1 MVIGC
6 RKVFIWSSVN
16 PRARIV
22 ACPTAAEPNVDAPDS
37 DSTVPNI
44 VEVTPVLFDSVVY
57 SNSNKWLEYNVYLVY
72 PKGGTDEVIRNMR
85 KVILSN
91 FGEKNPTGDEDFAQ
105 VLRKTYE
112 SHSEEAKSELEE
124 LYEDADF
131 SEDDSKPRYSYD
143 DAIRLDYE
151 STEYVTFFSS
161 GYDYRAGA
169 HGMPWQYRFSVDLN
183 TGRQIK
189 WADMFKPGYK
199 AKLKPI
205 IKKALLDQYFE
216 NDESYIDRFD
226 LPGAEPALTL
236 EGVWFG
242 YGAYEIAAFAAGMPE
257 CVVGYDKLYELF
269 TDYAKMIIKK

>member
-1 MVIGC
+1 M
-6 RKVFIWSSVN
+6 KKFFSLFIMLTV
-16 PRARIV
+16 AVTVV
-22 ACPTAAEPNVDAPDS
+22 ACGNGKAAEPNVDVPDS

-112 SHSEEAKSELEE
+112 SHSAEAKSELEE

-257 CVVGYDKLYELF
+257 CVVGYDKLYDLF

>member
-1 MVIGC
+1 M
-6 RKVFIWSSVN
+6 KKFFSLFIMLTV
-16 PRARIV
+16 AVTVV
-22 ACPTAAEPNVDAPDS
+22 ACGNGKAAEPNVDAPDS

-112 SHSEEAKSELEE
+112 SHSAEAKSELEE

-131 SEDDSKPRYSYD
+131 SEDDSKPRYTYE

-216 NDESYIDRFD
+216 NDEIYIDRFD

-257 CVVGYDKLYELF
+257 CVVGYDKLYDLF

>member
-1 MVIGC
+1 M
-6 RKVFIWSSVN
+6 KKFFSLFIMLTV
-16 PRARIV
+16 AVTVV
-22 ACPTAAEPNVDAPDS
+22 ACGNGKAAEPNVDAPDS

-57 SNSNKWLEYNVYLVY
+57 SNSNQWLEYNVYLVY

-112 SHSEEAKSELEE
+112 SHSAEAKLELEE

-131 SEDDSKPRYSYD
+131 SDDDSKPRYTYE

>member
-1 MVIGC
+1 MLTVA
-6 RKVFIWSSVN
+6 VTV
-16 PRARIV
+16 V
-22 ACPTAAEPNVDAPDS
+22 ACGNGKAAEPNVDVPDS

-112 SHSEEAKSELEE
+112 SHSAEAKSELEE

-216 NDESYIDRFD
+216 NDESYIDHFD

-257 CVVGYDKLYELF
+257 CVVGYDKLYDLF

>member
-1 MVIGC
+1 M
-6 RKVFIWSSVN
+6 KKFFSLFIMLTV
-16 PRARIV
+16 AVTVV
-22 ACPTAAEPNVDAPDS
+22 ACGNGKAAEPNVDVPDS

-131 SEDDSKPRYSYD
+131 ADDDSKPRYTYE

-257 CVVGYDKLYELF
+257 CVVGYDKLYDLF

>member
-1 MVIGC
+1 M
-6 RKVFIWSSVN
+6 KKFFSLFIMLTV
-16 PRARIV
+16 AVTVV
-22 ACPTAAEPNVDAPDS
+22 ACGNGKAAEPNVDAHDS

-105 VLRKTYE
+105 ILRKTYE

-131 SEDDSKPRYSYD
+131 ADDDSKPRYTYE

-257 CVVGYDKLYELF
+257 CVVGYDKLYDLF

>member
-1 MVIGC
+1 M
-6 RKVFIWSSVN
+6 KKFFSLFIMLTV
-16 PRARIV
+16 AVTIV
-22 ACPTAAEPNVDAPDS
+22 ACGNGKAAEHNADAPDS

-131 SEDDSKPRYSYD
+131 ADDDSKPRYTYE

-216 NDESYIDRFD
+216 NDESYIDHFD